1 MKQTLSL
8 GCLAGVAALAISA
21 APAVAAPDKVDVSL
35 ETSPNHVRNISMDRW
50 AKKLT
55 KMSGGDLKIVIF
67 HGASKYKGTNVP
79 TALGQGV
86 LDMGAPAW
94 VHTSKFLPD
103 HNMASLP
110 MFYGAN
116 RNVVHTIFDGEI
128 GKALN
133 DQFEKKFKVKV
144 IGPWF
149 DLGFGEMFFT
159 KKEVKSHADLK
170 GLRMRIPG
178 GAANLARFRIFGAT
192 PQKIAWPDVP
202 QALTRNLVD
211 GLLTTHESVRSA
223 KLWDSGLKYAYDDNQ
238 MFFQYIPTISKRKWD
253 SLKPANQKLIVDSWV
268 QMIPET
274 RKFAEER
281 QISARADGARMGIKR
296 LDGNPA
302 DLKKMRA
309 MLMKEQAAIV
319 KQLKMDPKLVA
330 RTQVL
335 VDKLYQ

>member
-1 MKQTLSL
+1 MKQTFSL
-8 GCLAGVAALAISA
+8 GCLAGAAALVLSA
-21 APAVAAPDKVDVSL
+21 APALAADKVDVSL
-35 ETSPNHVRNISMDRW
+35 ETSPNHVRNISMERW
-50 AKKLT
+50 AKQLNEQ
-55 KMSGGDLKIVIF
+55 SGGDLKIVIF

-79 TALGQGV
+79 TALGQGA

-103 HNMASLP
+103 HNMPSLP
-110 MFYGAN
+110 MFYGAS
-116 RNVVHTIFDGEI
+116 RKVVHTIFDGEV

-133 DQFEKKFKVKV
+133 AQFEKKFKVKV

-159 KKEVKSHADLK
+159 KTEVKSHADLK

-178 GAANLARFRIFGAT
+178 GAANLARFRIFGST

-253 SLKPANQKLIVDSWV
+253 SLKPANRKLIVDSWAK
-268 QMIPET
+268 MIPET

-281 QISARADGARMGIKR
+281 QNSARADGAKMGIKR
-296 LDGNPA
+296 IDGNPA
-302 DLKKMRA
+302 DLKKMRQ
-309 MLMKEQAAIV
+309 LLLKEQAAIV

-330 RTQVL
+330 KTQKL
-335 VDKLYQ
+335 VDKLYH